1 MNNVFGY
8 SRVFAAV
15 AILAARLATLD
26 TSLGDVSVGDGS
38 PGKEPF
44 YGPFVLEGA
53 TIHRDQVV
61 FACGGQLWRVA
72 SAGGTAQAVTSGAAH
87 DSMPRFSPDGAQLA
101 FLRRSERLSGRA
113 AASPDDPLPTSAVYD
128 VYVCA
133 ESRGEERRLTY
144 HPGRDLPVG
153 WTIDSE
159 RVLLNSNRE
168 GGDRLFT
175 MSLGDQIPTPLPLPG
190 GFTGCFSPDGKRMA
204 YLPRARDYY
213 FVEIRHYRGGE
224 CAPLWIV
231 DLDSGAVEKVTD
243 ETSNARDPMWIGEQ
257 VYFLSD
263 RDGRFDLYVYDIA
276 SKATRKLT
284 NLQEFGVREAA
295 ADEKSIVL
303 VGRGGLQVFDLASE
317 VARPIK
323 VGVERD
329 EQALR
334 PRIVN
339 ALSQV
344 QSVELGPD
352 GKQAVVCARGDV
364 LLVDVGTGKVANVT
378 KSSGVAEREASL
390 SPDGKRLAY
399 FSDASGEY
407 VLTVRDNQSGKE
419 TAIAIEPQPSFY
431 RELIW
436 SPSGNHIA
444 FSDKRL
450 GIWLADLSKGQV
462 TKIDSSGSS
471 AQGLFQPNWSPEGK
485 YLAYSKYGENRLPAI
500 YVYDLAAGR
509 SYPVTPDDDYA
520 RSPVFDRGGRYLYFL
535 SSPNAPSADYE
546 WGVMS
551 GVLSKP
557 LVIRH
562 LNAIVLGD
570 GDPAPVMSGA
580 PNLDVKWNERRRASI
595 DFDGIE
601 ERIVPIDVG
610 RTLPAELV
618 AGEAGVLYMV
628 VEEWPATPGSGQAP
642 SQAIHRLDLRS
653 PSEIKK
659 VIPLVATY
667 SVSRDGK
674 TILCGNGANL
684 RLAVFQGPRV
694 TLRPVALGALPVPV
708 DPAREWR
715 QIVHEAWRAMRDYF
729 YDPKF
734 HGLDWPEIERR
745 YAEFIPGIRS
755 REELNVLMRRMLGH
769 VSVSHLGVGGGD
781 VSSNLDEPEP
791 IGLLGADLE
800 VSDGL
805 YRVKRVLRSGDYD
818 ASSPVRAPLAQLGS
832 EVTDGEY
839 LFAIDDEPLD
849 AKQNIYVALRGKASR
864 PVRLLVG
871 KTPDRAHARTVRVVP
886 LVNEAALRAANWARE
901 NKKSVH
907 DLSEGRLGYF
917 HMPSWGNPDIATFFR
932 GFFATRSKP
941 GLVIDQR
948 NNGGGITPDFFIE
961 MLSRRPLFYYM
972 FRDGDDLAIPVNG
985 RDEGTT
991 VLLINENNG
1000 SAAETFALMFQL
1012 AKVGPIV
1019 GHRTSGGGIGPYGAS
1034 GRPPQLV
1041 DGGRLQIPS
1050 RGAYDPAGSW
1060 GIENEGVR
1068 PDVAVEIMPEDWRAG
1083 RDPQLEAAV
1092 RAGLEA
1098 LKLHKSTVPRRPA
1111 FPVHP

>member
-1 MNNVFGY
+1 MSDA
-8 SRVFAAV
+8 SRGAE
-15 AILAARLATLD
+15 L
-26 TSLGDVSVGDGS
+26 
-38 PGKEPF
+38 F

-53 TIHRDQVV
+53 TIHEDQVV
-61 FACGGQLWRVA
+61 FACGGRLWRVA
-72 SAGGTAQAVTSGAAH
+72 RSGGRAQAVTSGASH
-87 DSMPRFSPDGAQLA
+87 DSMPHFSPDGAQLA
-101 FLRRSERLSGRA
+101 FLRRSERLVGRA

-128 VYVCA
+128 VYVRT
-133 ESRGEERRLTY
+133 ESGGEERRLTY

-153 WTIDSE
+153 WTIDSA

-168 GGDRLFT
+168 GNSRLFT

-224 CAPLWIV
+224 CAPLWIA

-243 ETSNARDPMWIGEQ
+243 ETSNARDPMWIREK

-263 RDGRFDLYVYDIA
+263 LDGRFDLYVYDLA
-276 SKATRKLT
+276 TKATRKLT
-284 NLQEFGVREAA
+284 NLRDFGVREAA
-295 ADEKSIVL
+295 ADETSIVL
-303 VGRGGLQVFDLASE
+303 VGRGGLQIFDLASE
-317 VARPIK
+317 VARPME
-323 VGVERD
+323 VGIERD

-344 QSVELGPD
+344 QSVALGPD

-364 LLVDVGTGKVANVT
+364 LLVDTGTGKVANVT

-390 SPDGKRLAY
+390 SPDGKRMAY

-419 TAIAIEPQPSFY
+419 TAIAIEPRPSFY
-431 RELIW
+431 RELAW
-436 SPSGNHIA
+436 SPSGNHIS

-450 GIWLADLSKGQV
+450 GIWLADLSKGDVSQ
-462 TKIDSSGSS
+462 IDSSVSS
-471 AQGLFQPNWSPEGK
+471 AQGLFQLNWSPEGK
-485 YLAYSKYGENRLPAI
+485 YLAYSKYGENRLPGI

-520 RSPVFDRGGRYLYFL
+520 KSPVFDRSGRYLYFL
-535 SSPNAPSADYE
+535 SSPNAPAADYQ

-551 GVLSKP
+551 AVLSQP

-562 LNAIVLGD
+562 LNAIVLVD
-570 GDPAPVMSGA
+570 GDPAPVASGA
-580 PNLDVKWNERRRASI
+580 PNLDVRWNERRATAI

-601 ERIVPIDVG
+601 ERIVPIDV
-610 RTLPAELV
+610 RRNLPAELA

-628 VEEWPATPGSGQAP
+628 VEEWPATPGSGQPP

-653 PSEIKK
+653 PAEIKK

-674 TILCGNGANL
+674 TVLCAGGANL
-684 RLAVFQGPRV
+684 RLAAFQGSKV
-694 TLRPVALGALPVPV
+694 TLRPVSLGALPVPV
-708 DPAREWR
+708 DPGREWR
-715 QIVHEAWRAMRDYF
+715 QIVHESWRVMRDFF
-729 YDPKF
+729 YDPKL

-791 IGLLGADLE
+791 VGLLGADLE

-805 YRVKRVLRSGDYD
+805 YRMKRVLRSGDYD
-818 ASSPVRAPLAQLGS
+818 ASSPVRAPLAQPGS
-832 EVTDGEY
+832 EVMDGEY

-871 KTPDRAHARTVRVVP
+871 KTPDGALARTVRVVP
-886 LVNEAALRAANWARE
+886 LSDEASLRMANWARE
-901 NKKSVH
+901 NKKAVH
-907 DLSEGRLGYF
+907 DLSDGKLGYF
-917 HMPSWGNPDIATFFR
+917 HIPTWGNPDVQTFLR
-932 GFFATRSKP
+932 GFFATQSKA
-941 GLVIDQR
+941 GVIIDQR
-948 NNGGGITPDFFIE
+948 HNGGGITPDFFIE
-961 MLSRRPLFYYM
+961 MLSRRPLYYYL
-972 FRDGDDLAIPVNG
+972 FRDGDDLAVPING
-985 RDEGTT
+985 RHGGAT

-1000 SAAETFALMFQL
+1000 SAAETFALMFKL
-1012 AKVGPIV
+1012 AKVGPTV
-1019 GHRTSGGGIGPYGAS
+1019 GHRTSGGGIGPYGAAS
-1034 GRPPQLV
+1034 RPPQLV
-1041 DGGRLQIPS
+1041 DGGRLQIPA
-1050 RGAYDPAGSW
+1050 RGAYDPSGAW

-1068 PDVAVEIMPEDWRAG
+1068 PDIAVEIMPDDWRAG

-1092 RAGLEA
+1092 KAALESVDA
-1098 LKLHKSTVPRRPA
+1098 WQPSIPNRPP

>member
-1 MNNVFGY
+1 MNNV
-8 SRVFAAV
+8 SRYRYNRFKRLAAGLTV
-15 AILAARLATLD
+15 LIARLATSD
-26 TSLGDVSVGDGS
+26 VSLGN
-38 PGKEPF
+38 EPF
-44 YGPFVLEGA
+44 FGPFVLEGA

-72 SAGGTAQAVTSGAAH
+72 SAGGTADALTSGGSH
-87 DSMPRFSPDGAQLA
+87 DSMPHFSPDGAQLA

-113 AASPDDPLPTSAVYD
+113 AAAPDDPLPTTAVYD
-128 VYVCA
+128 VYVRA
-133 ESRGEERRLTY
+133 ESSGEERRLTY
-144 HPGRDLPVG
+144 HPARDLPVG
-153 WTIDSE
+153 WTIDSK

-175 MSLGDQIPTPLPLPG
+175 MSLGDQIPAPLPLPG

-213 FVEIRHYRGGE
+213 FVEIRYYRGGE
-224 CAPLWIV
+224 CSPLWLV
-231 DLDSGAVEKVTD
+231 DLASGAVEKVTD
-243 ETSNARDPMWIGEQ
+243 EKSNVRDPMWIGER

-263 RDGRFDLYVYDIA
+263 RDGQFDLHVYDLA

-284 NLQEFGVREAA
+284 NLQDFGARGAA

-303 VGRGGLQVFDLASE
+303 AGRGGLQIFDLESE
-317 VARPIK
+317 VSRPVK
-323 VGVERD
+323 VGIERD
-329 EQALR
+329 EQAMR

-339 ALSQV
+339 ALAQI
-344 QSVELGPD
+344 QSLELGPD

-364 LLVDVGTGKVANVT
+364 LLVDIGTGKAANVT
-378 KSSGVAEREASL
+378 KSSGVAERAAGL

-419 TAIAIEPQPSFY
+419 TAFSIEPQPSYY
-431 RELIW
+431 RELTW
-436 SPSGNHIA
+436 SPSGIHIA

-450 GIWLADLSKGQV
+450 GIWLADLSKGSV
-462 TKIDSSGSS
+462 TQIDRSGSS
-471 AQGLFQPNWSPEGK
+471 AQGLFQLSWSPEGQ
-485 YLAYSKYGENRLPAI
+485 YLAYSKYGDNRLPGI
-500 YVYDLAAGR
+500 YVHDLAAGR

-520 RSPVFDRGGRYLYFL
+520 KSPVFDRGGRYLYFL

-551 GVLSKP
+551 GVLSRP

-562 LNAIVLGD
+562 LNAVVLRQ
-570 GDPAPVMSGA
+570 GDPAPVSSGA
-580 PNLDVKWNERRRASI
+580 PNLDVKWNGRPATAV

-610 RTLPAELV
+610 SNLPAEI
-618 AGEAGVLYMV
+618 ATGEVGVLYLV

-667 SVSRDGK
+667 SVSSDGK
-674 TILCGNGANL
+674 TILCGNGSNL
-684 RLAVFQGPRV
+684 RLASFQGYKV
-694 TLRPVALGALPVPV
+694 TLRPVSLGALPVPV
-708 DPAREWR
+708 EPAREWR
-715 QIVHEAWRAMRDYF
+715 QIVHEAWRVMRDFF
-729 YDPKF
+729 YDPKL
-734 HGLDWPEIERR
+734 HGLDWPDIERR
-745 YAEFIPGIRS
+745 YAEFLPGIRS
-755 REELNVLMRRMLGH
+755 REELNVLMRRMLGQ

-781 VSSNLDEPEP
+781 LSSNLDEPEP

-818 ASSPVRAPLAQLGS
+818 ASSPLRAPLAQLGS
-832 EVTDGEY
+832 EVADGEY

-871 KTPDRAHARTVRVVP
+871 KTPDRSQARTVRVVP
-886 LVNEAALRAANWARE
+886 LGNEAALRAANWARE
-901 NKKSVH
+901 NKKIVH
-907 DLSEGRLGYF
+907 DLSEGKLGYF
-917 HMPSWGNPDIATFFR
+917 HMPSWTNPDVAAFYR
-932 GFFATRSKP
+932 GFFATQSKP
-941 GLVIDQR
+941 GVIIDQR

-961 MLSRRPLFYYM
+961 MLARRPLYYYM
-972 FRDGDDLAIPVNG
+972 FRDGDDLAVPVNG
-985 RDEGTT
+985 RNEGAA

-1012 AKVGPIV
+1012 AKVGPTV

-1034 GRPPQLV
+1034 SIPPRLV
-1041 DGGRLQIPS
+1041 DGGRLQIPA
-1050 RGAYDPAGSW
+1050 RGAYEPAGSW

-1068 PDVAVEIMPEDWRAG
+1068 PDIAVEIMPVDWRAG

-1098 LKLHKSTVPRRPA
+1098 LKLHKPTAPRRPA

>member
-1 MNNVFGY
+1 MNNVSQY
-8 SRVFAAV
+8 SRLVAAV
-15 AILAARLATLD
+15 AISAVRLALSD
-26 TSLGDVSVGDGS
+26 ASLGA
-38 PGKEPF
+38 EPF
-44 YGPFVLEGA
+44 HGPFVLEGA
-53 TIHRDQVV
+53 TIHGDQVV

-87 DSMPRFSPDGAQLA
+87 DSQPHFSPDGAQLA
-101 FLRRSERLSGRA
+101 FLRRSERLSGRP

-128 VYVCA
+128 VYVRT
-133 ESRGEERRLTY
+133 ESGGEERRLTY

-153 WTIDSE
+153 WTIDSK
-159 RVLLNSNRE
+159 RVLFNSNRE
-168 GGDRLFT
+168 GNNRLFT
-175 MSLGDQIPTPLPLPG
+175 MSLGDQIPAPLPLPG

-224 CAPLWIV
+224 SAPLWIV
-231 DLDSGAVEKVTD
+231 DLDSGAVEPVTD
-243 ETSNARDPMWIGEQ
+243 DTSNARDPMWIGEQ

-263 RDGRFDLYVYDIA
+263 RDGPFDLYVCDIA
-276 SKATRKLT
+276 AKATRKLT
-284 NLQEFGVREAA
+284 NLQDFGVREAA

-303 VGRGGLQVFDLASE
+303 VGRGGLQVFELASE

-323 VGVERD
+323 VGIERD
-329 EQALR
+329 ERALR

-364 LLVDVGTGKVANVT
+364 LLVDTGTGKAANVT
-378 KSSGVAEREASL
+378 KSSGVAEREASF
-390 SPDGKRLAY
+390 SPEGKRLAY

-407 VLTVRDNQSGKE
+407 VLIVRDNQSGKE
-419 TAIAIEPQPSFY
+419 TAIPIEPQPSFY
-431 RELIW
+431 RELTW
-436 SPSGNHIA
+436 SPDGNHIA

-450 GIWLADLSKGQV
+450 AIWLADLSKGQA

-471 AQGLFQPNWSPEGK
+471 AQGLFQLNWSPEGK
-485 YLAYSKYGENRLPAI
+485 YLAYSKYGEDRLPRI
-500 YVYDLAAGR
+500 YAHDLHDNTQHAL
-509 SYPVTPDDDYA
+509 TPEGGYA
-520 RSPVFDRGGRYLYFL
+520 VWPVFDKSGRYLYFL
-535 SSPNAPSADYE
+535 SSPNAPAADYQ

-551 GVLSKP
+551 GMLSHP

-570 GDPAPVMSGA
+570 GDPAPVTGNA
-580 PNLDVKWNERRRASI
+580 PNFDVKWNDRRATAI

-610 RTLPAELV
+610 RNLPAELA

-628 VEEWPATPGSGQAP
+628 VEEWPATPGSGQPP
-642 SQAIHRLDLRS
+642 SRAVHRLDLRS

-674 TILCGNGANL
+674 TVLCAGGANL
-684 RLAVFQGPRV
+684 RLATFQGSRV
-694 TLRPVALGALPVPV
+694 TLRPVSLGALPVPV

-715 QIVHEAWRAMRDYF
+715 QIVHEAWRVMRDYF
-729 YDPKF
+729 YDPKH

-818 ASSPVRAPLAQLGS
+818 ASSPLRAPLAQLGS
-832 EVTDGEY
+832 EVADGEY

-871 KTPDRAHARTVRVVP
+871 KTPDRALARTLRVVP
-886 LVNEAALRAANWARE
+886 LSNEVALRMANWARE
-901 NKKSVH
+901 NKKVVH
-907 DLSEGRLGYF
+907 DLSDGKLGYF
-917 HMPSWGNPDIATFFR
+917 HMPTWGNPDVQTFFR
-932 GFFATRSKP
+932 GFFATRAKP
-941 GLVIDQR
+941 GAIIDQR
-948 NNGGGITPDFFIE
+948 HNGGGITPDFFIE
-961 MLSRRPLFYYM
+961 MLSRRPLYYYL
-972 FRDGDDLAIPVNG
+972 FRDGDDLAVPVNG
-985 RDEGTT
+985 REEGTT
-991 VLLINENNG
+991 VLIINENNG

-1034 GRPPQLV
+1034 STPPQLI

-1068 PDVAVEIMPEDWRAG
+1068 PDVAVDILPRDWLAG

-1092 RAGLEA
+1092 QAGLEA
-1098 LKLHKSTVPRRPA
+1098 LKNQQPIRPRRPE